1 MFTDLT
7 LRFVS
12 LIIIIII
19 SIIIIIINSFL
30 FVLKSGLNYAYK
42 LHFSHR

>member
-19 SIIIIIINSFL
+19 IIIIINSFL
-30 FVLKSGLNYAYK
+30 FVLKSGLTYAYK